1 MEVTSP
7 MASKTEFEV
16 PAQYEDLTPAPNVDQ
31 KTLNRMALRS
41 YWLQSSFNYE
51 TMQSGGW
58 LFAMIPGLEK
68 VHTNKNDL
76 AASMYHNLDFI
87 NTHPFLVTF
96 VMGIVLSLE
105 QNKVDTQTIRAVR
118 ISAASPLGG
127 IGDALF
133 WLTLV
138 PITAGITSNMAI
150 DGSIAAPFIF
160 LVIFNI
166 AQAACRFGLM
176 NWSYKVGTSAI
187 DALTA
192 NMQAFTRA
200 ASILGV
206 FVVGALTVTMGATQI
221 NLTIPNGTT
230 RGLSATTIVVS
241 NEDAAN
247 FTDMEGLDTETAE
260 AGTMGIAD
268 PDGNPLTAAD
278 ADGNA
283 VETGVVDLGNGMSQ
297 VTYGTVTESPVEY
310 SVASTLDS
318 VMPKLVPLALVL
330 LLYYLFAKH
339 NFTPIKGIILLF
351 VIGVLGSGCGLWP
364 SIW

>member
-1 MEVTSP
+1 
-7 MASKTEFEV
+7 MASNEFVV
-16 PAQYEDLTPAPNVDQ
+16 PAQYEDLTPAPQVDS

-58 LFAMIPGLEK
+58 LFAMVPGLEK

-105 QNKVDTQTIRAVR
+105 QNKLDTQTIRAVR

-150 DGSIAAPFIF
+150 EGNIAAPFIF
-160 LVIFNI
+160 LLIFNL

-176 NWSYKVGTSAI
+176 KWAYKVGTGAI

-206 FVVGALTVTMGATQI
+206 FVVGALTVTMGGTQI

-230 RGLSATTIVVS
+230 RGLAANTVIVS
-241 NEDAAN
+241 NEDAEN
-247 FTDMEGLDTETAE
+247 FTDLEGIDTETAE
-260 AGTMGIAD
+260 PGTMALTD
-268 PDGNPLTAAD
+268 VDGNPLKAAD

-283 VETGVVDLGNGMSQ
+283 VDCGVVDLGNGMSS
-297 VTYGTVTESPVEY
+297 VTYGTVTETEVSY
-310 SVASTLDS
+310 SVASTLDT
-318 VMPKLVPLALVL
+318 VLPKLVPLALVL
-330 LLYYLFAKH
+330 MLYFLFAKH
-339 NFTPIKGIILLF
+339 NFTPIKGIVLLLI
-351 VIGVLGSGCGLWP
+351 IGLLGAGPFGLWP

>member
-1 MEVTSP
+1 
-7 MASKTEFEV
+7 MASNEFVV
-16 PAQYEDLTPAPNVDQ
+16 PERYEDLTPAPNVDQ

-41 YWLQSSFNYE
+41 CWLQSSFNYE

-96 VMGIVLSLE
+96 VMGIVLALE

-150 DGSIAAPFIF
+150 DGSIAAPIIF

-176 NWSYKVGTSAI
+176 NWSYRVGTSAI

-230 RGLSATTIVVS
+230 RGLAATTIVVS
-241 NEDAAN
+241 DEDAAN
-247 FTDMEGLDTETAE
+247 FTEMEGLDTETAE
-260 AGTMGIAD
+260 AGTMGIVD

-283 VETGVVDLGNGMSQ
+283 VETGVVELGNGMSQ

-318 VMPKLVPLALVL
+318 VMPKLVPLALVM
-330 LLYYLFAKH
+330 LLYFLFAKH
-339 NFTPIKGIILLF
+339 NFTPIKGIILLL
-351 VIGVLGSGCGLWP
+351 VIGILGSGCGLWP

>member
-1 MEVTSP
+1 

-16 PAQYEDLTPAPNVDQ
+16 PAQYEDLTPASNVDQ

-150 DGSIAAPFIF
+150 DGSIAAPIIF

-176 NWSYKVGTSAI
+176 NWSYRVGTSAI

-230 RGLSATTIVVS
+230 RGLAATTIVVS

-260 AGTMGIAD
+260 AGTMGVVD

-330 LLYYLFAKH
+330 LLYFLFAKH
-339 NFTPIKGIILLF
+339 NFTPIKGIVLLF
-351 VIGVLGSGCGLWP
+351 LIGVLGSGCGIWP
-364 SIW
+364 SMW

>member
-1 MEVTSP
+1 
-7 MASKTEFEV
+7 MASNEFVV
-16 PAQYEDLTPAPNVDQ
+16 PAQYEDLTPAPQVDS

-105 QNKVDTQTIRAVR
+105 QNKLDTQTIRAVR

-150 DGSIAAPFIF
+150 EGNIAAPFIF
-160 LVIFNI
+160 LLIFNL

-176 NWSYKVGTSAI
+176 KWAYKVGTGAI

-192 NMQAFTRA
+192 NMQAVTRA

-206 FVVGALTVTMGATQI
+206 FVVGALTVTMGGTQI

-230 RGLSATTIVVS
+230 RGLAANTVIVS
-241 NEDAAN
+241 NKDAEN
-247 FTDMEGLDTETAE
+247 FTDLEGIDTETAE
-260 AGTMGIAD
+260 PGTMALTD
-268 PDGNPLTAAD
+268 VDGNPLKAAD

-283 VETGVVDLGNGMSQ
+283 VDCGVVDLGNGMSS
-297 VTYGTVTESPVEY
+297 VTYGTVTETEVSY
-310 SVASTLDS
+310 SVASTLDT
-318 VMPKLVPLALVL
+318 VLPKLVPLALVL
-330 LLYYLFAKH
+330 MLYFLFAKH
-339 NFTPIKGIILLF
+339 NFTPIKGIVLLLI
-351 VIGVLGSGCGLWP
+351 IGLLGAGPFGLWP

>member
-1 MEVTSP
+1 
-7 MASKTEFEV
+7 MASNEFVV
-16 PAQYEDLTPAPNVDQ
+16 PAQYEDLTPAPQVDS

-105 QNKVDTQTIRAVR
+105 QNKLDTQTIRAVR

-150 DGSIAAPFIF
+150 EGNIAAPFIF
-160 LVIFNI
+160 LLIFNL

-176 NWSYKVGTSAI
+176 KWAYKVGTGAI

-206 FVVGALTVTMGATQI
+206 FVVGALTVTMGGTQI

-230 RGLSATTIVVS
+230 RSLAANTVVVS
-241 NEDAAN
+241 NEDAEN
-247 FTDMEGLDTETAE
+247 FTDLKGIDTETAE
-260 AGTMGIAD
+260 PGTMALTD
-268 PDGNPLTAAD
+268 VDGNPLKAAD

-283 VETGVVDLGNGMSQ
+283 VDCGVVDLGNGMSS
-297 VTYGTVTESPVEY
+297 VTYGTVTETEVSY
-310 SVASTLDS
+310 SVASTLDT
-318 VMPKLVPLALVL
+318 VLPKLVPLALVL
-330 LLYYLFAKH
+330 MLYFLFAKH
-339 NFTPIKGIILLF
+339 NFTPIKGIVLLLI
-351 VIGVLGSGCGLWP
+351 IGLLGAGPFGLWP

>member
-1 MEVTSP
+1 

-41 YWLQSSFNYE
+41 CWLQSSFNYE

-150 DGSIAAPFIF
+150 DGSIAAPIIF

-176 NWSYKVGTSAI
+176 NWSYRVGTSAI

-230 RGLSATTIVVS
+230 RGLAATTIVVS

-260 AGTMGIAD
+260 AGTMGVVD

-330 LLYYLFAKH
+330 LLYFLFAKH

-351 VIGVLGSGCGLWP
+351 LIGVLGSGCGIWP

>member
-1 MEVTSP
+1 
-7 MASKTEFEV
+7 MASNEYTV
-16 PAQYEDLTPAPNVDQ
+16 PAQYEDLTPAPNVDK
-31 KTLNRMALRS
+31 KTLNRMVWRS

-58 LFAMIPGLEK
+58 LFAMVPGLEK

-76 AASMYHNLDFI
+76 SASMYHNLDFI

-105 QNKVDTQTIRAVR
+105 QNKVDTQTIRSVR

-150 DGSIAAPFIF
+150 EGSLLGPVLF
-160 LVIFNI
+160 LVVFH
-166 AQAACRFGLM
+166 AALLACRFGLM
-176 NWSYKVGTSAI
+176 SWAYKLGTGAI

-200 ASILGV
+200 ASIMGV
-206 FVVGALTVTMGATQI
+206 FVVGALTVNMGGTQI
-221 NLTIPNGTT
+221 NLQIPNGTT
-230 RGLSATTIVVS
+230 RGLAAQTVVVS
-241 NEDAAN
+241 NEEAEN
-247 FTDMEGLDTETAE
+247 FADLAVDTKTAE
-260 AGTMGIAD
+260 PGTLAMTDA
-268 PDGNPLTAAD
+268 DGNALTAAD
-278 ADGNA
+278 ADGNP
-283 VETGVVDLGNGMSQ
+283 VETGIVDLGNGMSS
-297 VTYGTVTESPVEY
+297 VTYASVTETPVSF
-310 SVASTLDS
+310 SVASTLDT

-330 LLYYLFAKH
+330 LLYFLFAKK
-339 NFTPIKGIILLF
+339 NFTPIKGIVLMLIIGILGAGPF
-351 VIGVLGSGCGLWP
+351 GLWP

>member
-1 MEVTSP
+1 
-7 MASKTEFEV
+7 MASNEFVV
-16 PAQYEDLTPAPNVDQ
+16 PAQYEDLTPAPQVDS

-105 QNKVDTQTIRAVR
+105 QNKLDTQTIRAVR

-150 DGSIAAPFIF
+150 EGNIAAPFIF
-160 LVIFNI
+160 LLIFNL

-176 NWSYKVGTSAI
+176 KWAYKVGTGAI

-206 FVVGALTVTMGATQI
+206 FVVGALTVTMGGTQI

-230 RGLSATTIVVS
+230 RSLAANTVVVS
-241 NEDAAN
+241 NEDAEN
-247 FTDMEGLDTETAE
+247 FTDLEGIDTETAE
-260 AGTMGIAD
+260 PGTMALTD
-268 PDGNPLTAAD
+268 VDGNPLKAAD

-283 VETGVVDLGNGMSQ
+283 VDCGIVDLGNGMSS
-297 VTYGTVTESPVEY
+297 VTYGEVTETEVSY
-310 SVASTLDS
+310 SVASTLDT
-318 VMPKLVPLALVL
+318 VLPKLVPLALVL
-330 LLYYLFAKH
+330 MLYFLFAKH
-339 NFTPIKGIILLF
+339 NFTPIKGIVLLLI
-351 VIGVLGSGCGLWP
+351 IGLLGAGPFGLWP

>member
-1 MEVTSP
+1 
-7 MASKTEFEV
+7 MASNEFVV
-16 PAQYEDLTPAPNVDQ
+16 PAQYEDLTPAPQVDS

-105 QNKVDTQTIRAVR
+105 QNKLDTQTIRAVR

-150 DGSIAAPFIF
+150 EGNIAAPFIF
-160 LVIFNI
+160 LLIFNL

-176 NWSYKVGTSAI
+176 KWAYKVGTGAI

-206 FVVGALTVTMGATQI
+206 FVVGALTVTMGGTQI

-230 RGLSATTIVVS
+230 RGLAANTVIVS
-241 NEDAAN
+241 NEDAEN
-247 FTDMEGLDTETAE
+247 FTDLDGIDTETAE
-260 AGTMGIAD
+260 PGTMALTD
-268 PDGNPLTAAD
+268 VDGNPLKAAD

-283 VETGVVDLGNGMSQ
+283 VDCGVVDLGNGMSS
-297 VTYGTVTESPVEY
+297 VTYGTVTETEVSY
-310 SVASTLDS
+310 SVASTLDT
-318 VMPKLVPLALVL
+318 VLPKLVPLALVL
-330 LLYYLFAKH
+330 MLYFLFAKH
-339 NFTPIKGIILLF
+339 NFTPIKGIVLLLI
-351 VIGVLGSGCGLWP
+351 IGLLGAGPFGLWP

>member
-138 PITAGITSNMAI
+138 PITAGITSNMAL
-150 DGSIAAPFIF
+150 DGNIIAPIIF
-160 LVIFNI
+160 LVIFNA
-166 AQAACRFGLM
+166 AQFACRFGLM

-230 RGLSATTIVVS
+230 RGLAATTVVVS
-241 NEDAAN
+241 NEEAEN
-247 FTDMEGLDTETAE
+247 FADLAVDTEAAE
-260 AGTMGIAD
+260 AGTLAMTD
-268 PDGNPLTAAD
+268 MDGNPLTAAD

-283 VETGVVDLGNGMSQ
+283 VTTGIVDLGNGMSQ

-318 VMPKLVPLALVL
+318 VMPKLVPLALVM
-330 LLYYLFAKH
+330 LLYFLFAKH
-339 NFTPIKGIILLF
+339 NFTPIKGIILLL
-351 VIGVLGSGCGLWP
+351 VIGILGSGCGIWP

>member
-1 MEVTSP
+1 
-7 MASKTEFEV
+7 MASNEFVV
-16 PAQYEDLTPAPNVDQ
+16 PAQYEDLTPAPQVDS

-105 QNKVDTQTIRAVR
+105 QNKLDTQTIRAVR

-150 DGSIAAPFIF
+150 EGNIAAPFIF
-160 LVIFNI
+160 LLIFNL

-176 NWSYKVGTSAI
+176 KWAYKVGTGAI

-206 FVVGALTVTMGATQI
+206 FVVGALTVTMGGT
-221 NLTIPNGTT
+221 LTIPNGTT
-230 RGLSATTIVVS
+230 RGLAANTVIVS
-241 NEDAAN
+241 NEDAEN
-247 FTDMEGLDTETAE
+247 FTDLEGIDTETAE
-260 AGTMGIAD
+260 PGTMALTD
-268 PDGNPLTAAD
+268 VDGNPLKAAD

-283 VETGVVDLGNGMSQ
+283 VDCGVVDLGNGMSS
-297 VTYGTVTESPVEY
+297 VTYGTVTETEVSY
-310 SVASTLDS
+310 SVASTLDT
-318 VMPKLVPLALVL
+318 VLPKLVPLALVL
-330 LLYYLFAKH
+330 MLYFLFAKH
-339 NFTPIKGIILLF
+339 NFTPIKGIVLLLI
-351 VIGVLGSGCGLWP
+351 IGLLGAGPFGLWP

>member
-1 MEVTSP
+1 
-7 MASKTEFEV
+7 MASNEFVV
-16 PAQYEDLTPAPNVDQ
+16 PAQYEDLTPAPQVDS

-105 QNKVDTQTIRAVR
+105 QNKLDTQTIRAVR

-150 DGSIAAPFIF
+150 EGNIAAPFIF
-160 LVIFNI
+160 LLIFNL

-176 NWSYKVGTSAI
+176 KWAYKVGTGAI

-206 FVVGALTVTMGATQI
+206 FVVGALTVTMGGTQI

-230 RGLSATTIVVS
+230 RGLAANAVIVS
-241 NEDAAN
+241 NEDAEN
-247 FTDMEGLDTETAE
+247 FTDLEGIDTETAE
-260 AGTMGIAD
+260 PGTMALTD
-268 PDGNPLTAAD
+268 VDGNPLKAAD

-283 VETGVVDLGNGMSQ
+283 VDCGVVDLGNGMSS
-297 VTYGTVTESPVEY
+297 VTYGTVTETEVSY
-310 SVASTLDS
+310 SVASTLDT
-318 VMPKLVPLALVL
+318 VLPKLVPLALVL
-330 LLYYLFAKH
+330 MLYFLFAKH
-339 NFTPIKGIILLF
+339 NFTPIKGIVLLLI
-351 VIGVLGSGCGLWP
+351 IGLLGAGPFGLWP

>member
-1 MEVTSP
+1 
-7 MASKTEFEV
+7 MASNEFVV
-16 PAQYEDLTPAPNVDQ
+16 PAQYEDLTPAPQVDS

-105 QNKVDTQTIRAVR
+105 QNKLDTQTIRAVR

-150 DGSIAAPFIF
+150 EGNIAAPFIF
-160 LVIFNI
+160 LLIFNL

-176 NWSYKVGTSAI
+176 RWAYKVGTGAI

-206 FVVGALTVTMGATQI
+206 FVVGALTVTMGGTQI

-230 RGLSATTIVVS
+230 RGLVAHTVVV
-241 NEDAAN
+241 NNKDAEN
-247 FTDMEGLDTETAE
+247 FADLDGIDTEE
-260 AGTMGIAD
+260 AKPGTLALTD
-268 PDGNPLTAAD
+268 TEGNALTAT
-278 ADGNA
+278 DGENA
-283 VETGVVDLGNGMSQ
+283 VECGIVDLGNGMSS
-297 VTYGTVTESPVEY
+297 VTYGEVTETEVSY
-310 SVASTLDS
+310 SVASTLDT
-318 VMPKLVPLALVL
+318 VLPKLVPLALVL
-330 LLYYLFAKH
+330 MLYFLFAKH
-339 NFTPIKGIILLF
+339 NFTPIKGIVLLLI
-351 VIGVLGSGCGLWP
+351 IGLLGAGPFGWWP

>member
-1 MEVTSP
+1 
-7 MASKTEFEV
+7 
-16 PAQYEDLTPAPNVDQ
+16 
-31 KTLNRMALRS
+31 
-41 YWLQSSFNYE
+41 
-51 TMQSGGW
+51 
-58 LFAMIPGLEK
+58 
-68 VHTNKNDL
+68 
-76 AASMYHNLDFI
+76 
-87 NTHPFLVTF
+87 
-96 VMGIVLSLE
+96 
-105 QNKVDTQTIRAVR
+105 
-118 ISAASPLGG
+118 
-127 IGDALF
+127 
-133 WLTLV
+133 
-138 PITAGITSNMAI
+138 MAI

-230 RGLSATTIVVS
+230 RGLAATTIVVS

>member
-1 MEVTSP
+1 
-7 MASKTEFEV
+7 MASNEFVV
-16 PAQYEDLTPAPNVDQ
+16 PAQYEDLTPAPQVDS

-105 QNKVDTQTIRAVR
+105 QNKLDTQTIRAVR

-150 DGSIAAPFIF
+150 EGSIAAPFIF
-160 LVIFNI
+160 LLIFNI

-176 NWSYKVGTSAI
+176 KWAYKVGTGAI

-206 FVVGALTVTMGATQI
+206 FVVGALTVTMGGTQI

-230 RGLSATTIVVS
+230 RGLAANTVIVS
-241 NEDAAN
+241 NEDAEN
-247 FTDMEGLDTETAE
+247 FTDLEGIDTETAE
-260 AGTMGIAD
+260 PGTMALTD
-268 PDGNPLTAAD
+268 VDGNPLKAAD

-283 VETGVVDLGNGMSQ
+283 VDCGVVDLGNGMSS
-297 VTYGTVTESPVEY
+297 VTYGTVTETEVSY
-310 SVASTLDS
+310 SVASTLDT
-318 VMPKLVPLALVL
+318 VLPKLVPLALVL
-330 LLYYLFAKH
+330 MLYFLFAKH
-339 NFTPIKGIILLF
+339 NFTPIKGIVLLLI
-351 VIGVLGSGCGLWP
+351 IGLLGAGPFGLWP

>member
-1 MEVTSP
+1 
-7 MASKTEFEV
+7 MASNEFVV
-16 PAQYEDLTPAPNVDQ
+16 PAQYEDLTPAPQVDS

-105 QNKVDTQTIRAVR
+105 QNKLDTQTIRAVR

-133 WLTLV
+133 CLTLV

-150 DGSIAAPFIF
+150 EGNIAAPFIF
-160 LVIFNI
+160 LLIFNL

-176 NWSYKVGTSAI
+176 KWAYKVGTGAI

-206 FVVGALTVTMGATQI
+206 FVVGALTVTMGGTQI

-230 RGLSATTIVVS
+230 RGLAANTVIVS
-241 NEDAAN
+241 NEDAEN
-247 FTDMEGLDTETAE
+247 FTDLEGIDTETAE
-260 AGTMGIAD
+260 PGTMALTD
-268 PDGNPLTAAD
+268 VDGNPLKAAD

-283 VETGVVDLGNGMSQ
+283 VDCGVVDLGNGMSS
-297 VTYGTVTESPVEY
+297 VTYGTVTETEVSY
-310 SVASTLDS
+310 SVASTLDT
-318 VMPKLVPLALVL
+318 VLPKLVPLALVL
-330 LLYYLFAKH
+330 MLYFLFAKH
-339 NFTPIKGIILLF
+339 NFTPIKGIVLLLI
-351 VIGVLGSGCGLWP
+351 IGLLGAGPFGLWP

>member
-1 MEVTSP
+1 

-150 DGSIAAPFIF
+150 DGSIAAPIIF

-176 NWSYKVGTSAI
+176 NWSYRVGTSAI

-230 RGLSATTIVVS
+230 RGLAATTIVVS

-260 AGTMGIAD
+260 AGTMGVVD

-330 LLYYLFAKH
+330 LLYFLFAKH
-339 NFTPIKGIILLF
+339 NFTPIKGIVLLF
-351 VIGVLGSGCGLWP
+351 LIGVLGSGCGIWP

>member
-1 MEVTSP
+1 
-7 MASKTEFEV
+7 MASNEFVV
-16 PAQYEDLTPAPNVDQ
+16 PERYEDLTPAPQVDQ

-150 DGSIAAPFIF
+150 AGNIAAPIIF
-160 LVIFNI
+160 LLVFNI

-176 NWSYKVGTSAI
+176 NWAYKVGTGAI
-187 DALTA
+187 DAV
-192 NMQAFTRA
+192 R
-200 ASILGV
+200 
-206 FVVGALTVTMGATQI
+206 
-221 NLTIPNGTT
+221 
-230 RGLSATTIVVS
+230 
-241 NEDAAN
+241 
-247 FTDMEGLDTETAE
+247 
-260 AGTMGIAD
+260 
-268 PDGNPLTAAD
+268 
-278 ADGNA
+278 
-283 VETGVVDLGNGMSQ
+283 
-297 VTYGTVTESPVEY
+297 
-310 SVASTLDS
+310 
-318 VMPKLVPLALVL
+318 
-330 LLYYLFAKH
+330 
-339 NFTPIKGIILLF
+339 
-351 VIGVLGSGCGLWP
+351 
-364 SIW
+364 

>member
-1 MEVTSP
+1 
-7 MASKTEFEV
+7 MASKVEFEV
-16 PAQYEDLTPAPNVDQ
+16 PAQYEDLTPAPQVDQ

-41 YWLQSSFNYE
+41 CFLQSSFNYE

-150 DGSIAAPFIF
+150 GGSVAAPIIF
-160 LVIFNI
+160 LLIFNI
-166 AQAACRFGLM
+166 CQFACRFGLL
-176 NWSYKVGTSAI
+176 NWSYRVGTSAI

-206 FVVGALTVTMGATQI
+206 FVVGALTVTMGGTQI
-221 NLTIPNGTT
+221 NLEIPNGTT
-230 RGLSATTIVVS
+230 ESYVAHHVTIPTKDVPEFEDKIYQYDDKGDVKVDAEGNKVVL
-241 NEDAAN
+241 EDA
-247 FTDMEGLDTETAE
+247 EGSA
-260 AGTMGIAD
+260 AGVI
-268 PDGNPLTAAD
+268 
-278 ADGNA
+278 
-283 VETGVVDLGNGMSQ
+283 DLGNGYSE
-297 VTYGTVTESPVEY
+297 VTYMEIVETPVTY
-310 SVASTLDS
+310 SVADTLDS
-318 VMPKLVPLALVL
+318 VLPKLVPLALVML
-330 LLYYLFAKH
+330 LFWLFTKH
-339 NFTPIKGIILLF
+339 NFTPIKGIVLLL
-351 VIGVLGSGCGLWP
+351 VLGILGSGCGIWP

>member
-1 MEVTSP
+1 
-7 MASKTEFEV
+7 MASNEFVV
-16 PAQYEDLTPAPNVDQ
+16 PAQYEDLTPAPQVDS

-105 QNKVDTQTIRAVR
+105 QNKLDPQTIRAVR

-150 DGSIAAPFIF
+150 EGNIAAPFIF
-160 LVIFNI
+160 LLIFNL

-176 NWSYKVGTSAI
+176 KWAYKVGTGAI

-206 FVVGALTVTMGATQI
+206 FVVGALTVTMGGTQI

-230 RGLSATTIVVS
+230 RSLAANTVVVS
-241 NEDAAN
+241 NEDAEN
-247 FTDMEGLDTETAE
+247 FTDLEGIDTETAE
-260 AGTMGIAD
+260 PGTMALTD
-268 PDGNPLTAAD
+268 VDGNPLKAAD

-283 VETGVVDLGNGMSQ
+283 VDCGVVDLGNGMSS
-297 VTYGTVTESPVEY
+297 VTYGTVTETEVSY
-310 SVASTLDS
+310 SVASTLDT
-318 VMPKLVPLALVL
+318 VLPKLVPLALVL
-330 LLYYLFAKH
+330 MLYFLFAKH
-339 NFTPIKGIILLF
+339 NFTPIKGIILLL
-351 VIGVLGSGCGLWP
+351 VIGLVGSGFGIWP

>member
-1 MEVTSP
+1 
-7 MASKTEFEV
+7 MASNEFVV
-16 PAQYEDLTPAPNVDQ
+16 PAQYEDLTPAPQVDS

-105 QNKVDTQTIRAVR
+105 QNKLDTQTIRAVR

-150 DGSIAAPFIF
+150 EGNIAAPFIF
-160 LVIFNI
+160 LLIFNL

-176 NWSYKVGTSAI
+176 KWAYKVGTGAI

-206 FVVGALTVTMGATQI
+206 FVVGALTVTMGGTQI

-230 RGLSATTIVVS
+230 RGLAANTVIVS
-241 NEDAAN
+241 NEDAEN
-247 FTDMEGLDTETAE
+247 FAGLEGIDTETAE
-260 AGTMGIAD
+260 PGTMAFTD
-268 PDGNPLTAAD
+268 VDGNPLKAAD

-283 VETGVVDLGNGMSQ
+283 VDCGVVDLGNGMSS
-297 VTYGTVTESPVEY
+297 VTYGTVTETEVSY
-310 SVASTLDS
+310 SVASTLDT
-318 VMPKLVPLALVL
+318 VLPKLVPLALVL
-330 LLYYLFAKH
+330 MLYFLFAKH
-339 NFTPIKGIILLF
+339 NFTPIKGIVLLLI
-351 VIGVLGSGCGLWP
+351 IGLLGAGPFGLWP

>member
-1 MEVTSP
+1 
-7 MASKTEFEV
+7 MASNEFVV
-16 PAQYEDLTPAPNVDQ
+16 PERYEDLTPAPQVDQ

-138 PITAGITSNMAI
+138 PITAGLTSNMAI
-150 DGSIAAPFIF
+150 AGNLAAPIIF
-160 LVIFNI
+160 LVVFNL

-176 NWSYKVGTSAI
+176 TWSYKVGTGAI

-206 FVVGALTVTMGATQI
+206 FVVGALTVTMGGTQI

-230 RGLSATTIVVS
+230 RSLAANTVIVS
-241 NEDAAN
+241 NEDVAN
-247 FTDMEGLDTETAE
+247 FTDLSGIDTETAE
-260 AGTMGIAD
+260 PGTMAMTD
-268 PDGNPLTAAD
+268 VEGNPLTAAD

-283 VETGVVDLGNGMSQ
+283 VECGVADLGNGMSS
-297 VTYGTVTESPVEY
+297 VTYGTVTESEVSY

-330 LLYYLFAKH
+330 MLYFLFAKH
-339 NFTPIKGIILLF
+339 NFTPIKGIVLLLIIGILGAGPF
-351 VIGVLGSGCGLWP
+351 GIWP

>member
-1 MEVTSP
+1 M
-7 MASKTEFEV
+7 
-16 PAQYEDLTPAPNVDQ
+16 
-31 KTLNRMALRS
+31 
-41 YWLQSSFNYE
+41 
-51 TMQSGGW
+51 
-58 LFAMIPGLEK
+58 
-68 VHTNKNDL
+68 
-76 AASMYHNLDFI
+76 
-87 NTHPFLVTF
+87 
-96 VMGIVLSLE
+96 
-105 QNKVDTQTIRAVR
+105 
-118 ISAASPLGG
+118 
-127 IGDALF
+127 
-133 WLTLV
+133 

-230 RGLSATTIVVS
+230 RGLSATTVVVS
-241 NEDAAN
+241 NEEAEN
-247 FTDMEGLDTETAE
+247 FADLAVDTETAE
-260 AGTMGIAD
+260 AGTLAMTD
-268 PDGNPLTAAD
+268 MEGNALTAAD

-283 VETGVVDLGNGMSQ
+283 VTTGIVDLGNGMSHGMSQ
-297 VTYGTVTESPVEY
+297 VTYGTVTESPVSY

-318 VMPKLVPLALVL
+318 VMPKLVPLALVM
-330 LLYYLFAKH
+330 LLYFLFAKH
-339 NFTPIKGIILLF
+339 NFTPIKGIILLL
-351 VIGVLGSGCGLWP
+351 VIGILGSGCGLWP